1 MSKNKVVVLSDVHI
15 ATNEPVNW
23 YQKNFHE
30 PYLSAIL
37 DYTSANAASI
47 QELLLLGDIFDFW
60 TCPPERQPPTF
71 ADIVAANPNIL
82 GPQGKLSQALTALGG
97 KVTYVNGNHDM
108 NITQNDLDL
117 IQNSSGYKIQYC
129 PEPIYYISAAGNKK
143 ISCTHGHTFT
153 MFNAPDFS
161 TQLNPLPVGHFVT
174 RAFAYMLEKTLQPGE
189 TVADLPNQGSPNGL
203 DISTL
208 ATAILQNPSSVV
220 GLLLDYTIAATQ
232 IPENEPI
239 QLANGQT
246 TTIGAAK
253 AMYSSL
259 WSQWVNA
266 WGGKGNG
273 QLAAIK
279 AAIADANGLYI
290 AWFAQQS
297 ALTSNSDLS
306 VLGHTHIP
314 KLGLTNGL
322 VQYVNNGFECPA
334 TPDVHASSNPK
345 TISFTVIDTDTCAAS
360 LYQVVNANGSYNI
373 EPCSAPKDS
382 VIGPQS
388 MDYSCYII
396 VDNSNGKSPLQLTSF
411 NASDGHYVVS
421 PPQQIA
427 PGQQGRF
434 WVQDYPGAKGS
445 GGSVNYSTG
454 SSTLPLTYACPLGI
468 WPNKCSGADFYT
480 SLDGVNWGGLNQ
492 VKRYGHP
499 FFVRFVL

>member
-1 MSKNKVVVLSDVHI
+1 MTKNKVVVLSDVHI

-23 YQKNFHE
+23 YQKSLHE

-37 DYTSANAASI
+37 DYVIANAASI
-47 QELLLLGDIFDFW
+47 QELVLLGDIFDFW
-60 TCPPERQPPTF
+60 TCPPSQKPPAF

-82 GPQGKLSQALTALGG
+82 SHQGKLSQALTALEG

-108 NITQNDLDL
+108 NITQDDLNL

-129 PEPIYYISAAGNKK
+129 DRPIYYVSAAENKK
-143 ISCTHGHTFT
+143 VAFTHGHTFT

-161 TQLNPLPVGHFVT
+161 TPLSPLPVGHFVT
-174 RAFAYMLEKTLQPGE
+174 RAFAYMLQKTLQPGE

-208 ATAILQNPSSVV
+208 ATTILKNPSSVV
-220 GLLLDYTIAATQ
+220 ALLLDYTIAATQ

-239 QLANGQT
+239 LLANGQT
-246 TTIGAAK
+246 TTMGAAK
-253 AMYSSL
+253 TIYGSL
-259 WSQWVNA
+259 WSQWVNT
-266 WGGKGNG
+266 WGGGEDG
-273 QLAAIK
+273 LLAAVK

-297 ALTSNSDLS
+297 ALTSNSNLS
-306 VLGHTHIP
+306 VLGHTHIA

-322 VQYVNNGFECPA
+322 VQYVNNGFECA
-334 TPDVHASSNPK
+334 ASPDIHASSNPK
-345 TISFTVIDTDTCAAS
+345 TISFTVIDTDECAAS
-360 LYQVVNANGSYNI
+360 LYQVVNTNGVYNI
-373 EPCSAPKDS
+373 SSYSAPPDS

-396 VDNSNGKSPLQLTSF
+396 VDNTNGKSTLNLTDF
-411 NASDGHYVVS
+411 TASNGHYVVA
-421 PPQQIA
+421 PPKQIL

-445 GGSVNYSTG
+445 AGTADYSTDSG
-454 SSTLPLTYACPLGI
+454 TLSLNFACPLGI
-468 WPNKCSGADFYT
+468 WPNSCSGANFYT
-480 SLDGVNWGGLNQ
+480 SLDGVNWSSLNQ
-492 VKRYGHP
+492 VQRYGHP
-499 FFVRFVL
+499 FFVKFVL